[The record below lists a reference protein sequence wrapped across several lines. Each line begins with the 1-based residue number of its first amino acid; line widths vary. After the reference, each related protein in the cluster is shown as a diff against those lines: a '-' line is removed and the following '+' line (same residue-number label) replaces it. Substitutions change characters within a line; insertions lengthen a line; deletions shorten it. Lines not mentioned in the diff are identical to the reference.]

1 MSQKPHLMPKTL
13 LSLLLAK
20 LGVTRAVGWSLLVQ
34 GMRLLTGPLTMV
46 LMLKYLTPEM
56 QGYAYAFGSVLAI
69 SIFLELGFSQ
79 NILQFASHEFAKL
92 SLTAERKLLGDGVAM
107 SRLTSLARLS
117 FKYYGIAAIL
127 LGLATI
133 LGGGWFFRTSKDVG
147 VSWELPWLMAC
158 VGSALALVLNPC
170 WALLEGC
177 NQIAE
182 VQRFRFWGSLI
193 SFALTVIAYISGC
206 GLFVGPLVGLVGFV
220 ISCGYLLIQWSGFF
234 SNFLK
239 KPTLGSISWKNEI
252 WPFQWRIGVSWM
264 SGYLLF
270 SIVVP
275 IIFRQVGPVA
285 AGKYG
290 FTLAVVNTVASVSG
304 SWSTTKLPQFGILV
318 AHEDWLGLKKLWQ
331 QSTIHTLFFAILGSI
346 FMVSTFA
353 VLCPF
358 FPKLEDRYA
367 GPVIATIL
375 CACMVVQHFITSCS
389 YLLRAFKKEP
399 YMWVSVMGAVLNAT
413 LIWVFTSHWGILGS
427 AIAYSLNY
435 LIIFYPTYYIFRKKQ
450 LQFMNGV
457 KLMGRA

>member
-1 MSQKPHLMPKTL
+1 MPKTL

-20 LGVTRAVGWSLLVQ
+20 LGVTRAVGWSLLAQ
-34 GMRLLTGPLTMV
+34 GVRLLTGPLTMV

-92 SLTAERKLLGDGVAM
+92 SLTAERKLLGDGVAL

-147 VSWELPWLMAC
+147 VSWELPWLIAC
-158 VGSALALVLNPC
+158 VGTALSLVLNPC

-182 VQRFRFWGSLI
+182 VHRFRFLTSFV
-193 SFALTVIAYISGC
+193 SFALTVIAYVSGFGLYVAPLVLLAVLVISAIY
-206 GLFVGPLVGLVGFV
+206 LFVRWGN
-220 ISCGYLLIQWSGFF
+220 FF
-234 SNFLK
+234 RSFLK
-239 KPTLGSISWKNEI
+239 KPTQGVISWRREM
-252 WPFQWRIGVSWM
+252 WPFQWRIGISWM

-275 IIFRQVGPVA
+275 IIFRQVGPAA

-290 FTLAVVNTVASVSG
+290 FTMSLVGSVASAAG
-304 SWSTTKLPQFGILV
+304 SWSNTKLALYGMLV
-318 AHEDWLGLKKLWQ
+318 AREDWQELKVLWRK
-331 QSTIHTLFFAILGSI
+331 STLYSFL
-346 FMVSTFA
+346 FA
-353 VLCPF
+353 VMGSTAMIMVLYVACPY
-358 FPKLEDRYA
+358 FPELEERYA
-367 GPVIATIL
+367 GTVVAIMLSLCMIA
-375 CACMVVQHFITSCS
+375 QNFINSS
-389 YLLRAFKKEP
+389 AYLLRAFKKEP
-399 YMWVSVMGAVLNAT
+399 YMWPSVIGAILNAT
-413 LIWVFTSHWGILGS
+413 LIWFFTTHWGIVGS
-427 AIAYSLNY
+427 ATAVFLCNSIM
-435 LIIFYPTYYIFRKKQ
+435 FYPTFSIFRRKQ
-450 LQFMNGV
+450 LQLMNGV
-457 KLMGRA
+457 DLIRH